1 MGCINVSVERVGG
14 ITAEAERDGGIN
26 ANTERLGGITT
37 DVEREGGI
45 NAYAERLAGI
55 TVTVGLIC
63 SIAQGKILRVTPEE
77 VQWVTIEDPAIYE
90 ILSNLDWT
98 IS

>member
-1 MGCINVSVERVGG
+1 MGCITVSAERV
-14 ITAEAERDGGIN
+14 
-26 ANTERLGGITT
+26 GGITT

-45 NAYAERLAGI
+45 STYAERLAGI

>member
-1 MGCINVSVERVGG
+1 MGCINVS
-14 ITAEAERDGGIN
+14 
-26 ANTERLGGITT
+26 TERLGGIATNA
-37 DVEREGGI
+37 EREGGI
-45 NAYAERLAGI
+45 STYAERLAGI

-77 VQWVTIEDPAIYE
+77 VQWVTIEDPAVYE

-98 IS
+98 IT

>member
-14 ITAEAERDGGIN
+14 ITAEA
-26 ANTERLGGITT
+26 
-37 DVEREGGI
+37 EREGGI

-63 SIAQGKILRVTPEE
+63 GIAKGKILRVTPEE
-77 VQWVTIEDPAIYE
+77 VQWVTIEDPAVYE
-90 ILSNLDWT
+90 ILSNLDWNIT
-98 IS
+98 

>member
-1 MGCINVSVERVGG
+1 MGCINVSVERV
-14 ITAEAERDGGIN
+14 
-26 ANTERLGGITT
+26 GGITT

-63 SIAQGKILRVTPEE
+63 SIAKGKFLRVTPEE
-77 VQWVTIEDPAIYE
+77 VQWVTIEDPAVYE

>member
-1 MGCINVSVERVGG
+1 MGCINV
-14 ITAEAERDGGIN
+14 
-26 ANTERLGGITT
+26 NTERLGGITT
-37 DVEREGGI
+37 NAEREGGI
-45 NAYAERLAGI
+45 TTYAERLAGI

-77 VQWVTIEDPAIYE
+77 VQWVTIEDPAVYE